1 MEATTIAV
9 DLGKNV
15 FELALADESW
25 RVTER
30 HRLSRARFA
39 RFFVGRPSCRV
50 VMESCGTAHYWARRL
65 IGAGHEVALLPA
77 QYVRAYV
84 RRNKTDRADASALIE
99 AFRCSDIRPVP
110 IKSVEHQ
117 QIQALHRLRS
127 QWMHTR
133 CARINTLRGVLRE
146 FGIVI
151 PLGANLAKQR
161 VAEALEDAEND
172 LPAALRAPLADMLA
186 EIREL
191 ELRVAQTERDLAQL
205 ALEDDVIRQLQTLP
219 GIGLLGA
226 TALRAAVVDVDRF
239 PSGRHFASW
248 IGLTARESSS
258 AGRRRLGG
266 ISKQGDVYL
275 RTLLIHGARS
285 VLLAAHVARKRERSL
300 HRLQE
305 WVLACEQRRGRNR
318 AAVALANR
326 IARIVWATWKHQRT
340 FEGNWSVKLTR
351 LPTRRCAA

>member
-15 FELALADESW
+15 FEIALADQSW
-25 RVTER
+25 QVTER
-30 HRLSRARFA
+30 HRLSRARFS
-39 RFFVGRPSCRV
+39 RFFVGRSGCRV

-65 IGAGHEVALLPA
+65 VAAGHDVALLPA

-99 AFRCSDIRPVP
+99 AFRCSDIQPVP

-117 QIQALHRLRS
+117 QIQALHRIRA
-127 QWMHTR
+127 QWVRTR
-133 CARINTLRGVLRE
+133 CSRINTLRGVLRE

-151 PLGANLAKQR
+151 PLGPSMAKAR
-161 VAEALEDAEND
+161 VAEALEDAENE
-172 LPAALRAPLADMLA
+172 LPVGLRSSLAEMLE

-191 ELRVAQTERDLAQL
+191 EARIARTELQLREFSQSDEVVRH
-205 ALEDDVIRQLQTLP
+205 LQSLP
-219 GIGLLGA
+219 GIGLLSA
-226 TALRAAVVDVDRF
+226 TALRASVVDVQRF

-248 IGLTARESSS
+248 IGLTARETSS
-258 AGRRRLGG
+258 AGRRRLGR
-266 ISKQGDVYL
+266 ISKRGDVYL

-285 VLLAAHVARKRERSL
+285 ALTAAHLAQRRERPL

-305 WVLACEQRRGRNR
+305 WALACEKRRGRNR

-326 IARIVWATWKHQRT
+326 LARIVWATWKYQRA
-340 FEGNWSVKLTR
+340 FDGNWPAKAV
-351 LPTRRCAA
+351 

>member
-1 MEATTIAV
+1 MQATTIAV

-25 RVTER
+25 QVIER

-39 RFFVGRPSCRV
+39 RFFVSRPSCRI

-65 IGAGHEVALLPA
+65 VAAGHTVALLPA
-77 QYVRAYV
+77 QYVRAYM

-117 QIQALHRLRS
+117 QIQALHRIRS
-127 QWMHTR
+127 QWLQTR
-133 CARINTLRGVLRE
+133 CSRINALRGVLRE

-151 PLGANLAKQR
+151 PLGACMAKAR
-161 VAEALEDAEND
+161 VAEALEDAENE
-172 LPAALRAPLADMLA
+172 LPPGLRSFLA
-186 EIREL
+186 EMLEETREL
-191 ELRVAQTERDLAQL
+191 EARIARTELQLREFTRSDE
-205 ALEDDVIRQLQTLP
+205 VIRQLQTLP
-219 GIGLLGA
+219 GIGLLSA
-226 TALRAAVVDVDRF
+226 TALRAAVGDVQRF

-248 IGLTARESSS
+248 IGLTARECSS
-258 AGRRRLGG
+258 AGRRRLGH

-285 VLLAAHVARKRERSL
+285 ALIAAHLARRRERPL

-305 WVLACEQRRGRNR
+305 WALACEERRGRNR

-326 IARIVWATWKHQRT
+326 LARVVWATWKYQRK
-340 FEGNWSVKLTR
+340 FDGNW
-351 LPTRRCAA
+351 PTKAA

>member
-1 MEATTIAV
+1 MQTTTIAV

-15 FELALADESW
+15 FEIAVADESW

-39 RFFVGRPSCRV
+39 RFFVDRPGCRV
-50 VMESCGTAHYWARRL
+50 VMESCGTAHYWARR
-65 IGAGHEVALLPA
+65 IRASGHEVALLPA

-99 AFRCSDIRPVP
+99 AFRCADIQPVP
-110 IKSVEHQ
+110 VKSVEQQ
-117 QIQALHRLRS
+117 QIQALHRVRS
-127 QWMHTR
+127 QWMQTR
-133 CARINTLRGVLRE
+133 CSRINTMRGVLRE

-151 PLGANLAKQR
+151 PLGPSMAKTR
-161 VAEALEDAEND
+161 VAEALEDAENE
-172 LPAALRAPLADMLA
+172 LPAGLRGSIAEMLEETGALEARIARIEVQL
-186 EIREL
+186 REL
-191 ELRVAQTERDLAQL
+191 ARA
-205 ALEDDVIRQLQTLP
+205 DDVIGQLQTLP
-219 GIGLLGA
+219 GIGLLSA
-226 TALRAAVVDVDRF
+226 TALRAAVVDVQRF

-248 IGLTARESSS
+248 IGLTARETSS
-258 AGRRRLGG
+258 AGRRRLGR

-285 VLLAAHVARKRERSL
+285 ALVAAHLARRRERPL

-305 WVLACEQRRGRNR
+305 WALECEKRRGRNR

-326 IARIVWATWKHQRT
+326 IARIVWATWKYERE
-340 FEGNWSVKLTR
+340 FDGNWTAR
-351 LPTRRCAA
+351 AA

>member
-1 MEATTIAV
+1 M
-9 DLGKNV
+9 
-15 FELALADESW
+15 ADESW
-25 RVTER
+25 QVTER

-39 RFFVGRPSCRV
+39 RFFAGRSSCRV
-50 VMESCGTAHYWARRL
+50 VMESCGSAHYWARRL
-65 IGAGHEVALLPA
+65 VAAGHEVALLPA

-99 AFRCSDIRPVP
+99 AFRCSDIQPVP

-117 QIQALHRLRS
+117 QIQALHRVRA
-127 QWMHTR
+127 QWVQTR
-133 CARINTLRGVLRE
+133 CSRINTLRGVLRE

-151 PLGANLAKQR
+151 PLGPSMAKAR
-161 VAEALEDAEND
+161 VAEALEDAENE
-172 LPAALRAPLADMLA
+172 LPLGFRSSLAEMLD

-191 ELRVAQTERDLAQL
+191 ESRVARIELQL
-205 ALEDDVIRQLQTLP
+205 REFTRSDEVVRQLQSLP
-219 GIGLLGA
+219 GIGLLSA
-226 TALRAAVVDVDRF
+226 TALRASVVDVQRF

-248 IGLTARESSS
+248 IGLTARETSS
-258 AGRRRLGG
+258 AGRRRMGR

-285 VLLAAHVARKRERSL
+285 ALTAAHLARRRERPL

-305 WVLACEQRRGRNR
+305 WALACEKRRGRNR

-326 IARIVWATWKHQRT
+326 LARIVWATWKYQRA
-340 FEGNWSVKLTR
+340 FDGNW
-351 LPTRRCAA
+351 AAKAA